1 MILTLFIAFVILL
14 LIGVP
19 VAFSTGIAALIV
31 VLLDAALSAR
41 LLVTKTFGGMD
52 SFPLMAI
59 PFFILAGEIMAHSG
73 LTQRIV
79 NLAMALVGHIRGGLA
94 HVTVM
99 ANALMSGVSGSA
111 SADCAATGS
120 ILIPSM
126 IKQGYKPAFA
136 ALITAFSAMMGP
148 IIPPSIFMI
157 IYGSMAGVSI
167 GKLFIGGVVPGLLIG
182 ISLMMLVAILVRRSS
197 FAVPTTTFSFQK
209 IVRSTIGAAWA
220 LVMPVVIVGG
230 ILGGIMTPTEAGIVA
245 VVYSL
250 FVGFFVYRTLTFKQL
265 RELTMSAALSSANIM
280 MVVGFASVFGTILAL
295 GRFETVVMD
304 VLFGITDQ
312 PWLLVAILIVV
323 LAIIGSLM
331 DEISTAVLF
340 VPTLAKI
347 GVALHYDPVHFG
359 VVMVLAIMLGAVV
372 PPVATLL
379 FIGCT
384 LAKIPLSA
392 IMKLVWVFLIPLLFV
407 NLLIAY
413 VPALVTFLPSLF

>member
-31 VLLDAALSAR
+31 VLLDPALSAR

>member
-31 VLLDAALSAR
+31 VLLDPALSAR

-312 PWLLVAILIVV
+312 PWLLVATLIVV

>member
-31 VLLDAALSAR
+31 VLLDPALSAR

-167 GKLFIGGVVPGLLIG
+167 GKLFIGGVIPGLLIG
-182 ISLMMLVAILVRRSS
+182 ISLMLLVAILVRRSS

-209 IVRSTIGAAWA
+209 IVGTSISAAWA

-250 FVGFFVYRTLTFKQL
+250 FVGFFVYRTLTLKQL

-295 GRFETVVMD
+295 GRFETVVMN

-312 PWLLVAILIVV
+312 PWLLVAILVV
-323 LAIIGSLM
+323 ALAIIGSLM

-392 IMKLVWVFLIPLLFV
+392 IMKLVWVFLVPLLFV

>member
-31 VLLDAALSAR
+31 VLLDPALSAR

-295 GRFETVVMD
+295 GRFETVVMN

>member
-1 MILTLFIAFVILL
+1 
-14 LIGVP
+14 
-19 VAFSTGIAALIV
+19 
-31 VLLDAALSAR
+31 
-41 LLVTKTFGGMD
+41 
-52 SFPLMAI
+52 
-59 PFFILAGEIMAHSG
+59 
-73 LTQRIV
+73 
-79 NLAMALVGHIRGGLA
+79 
-94 HVTVM
+94 
-99 ANALMSGVSGSA
+99 
-111 SADCAATGS
+111 
-120 ILIPSM
+120 M

>member
-31 VLLDAALSAR
+31 VLLDPALSAR

-167 GKLFIGGVVPGLLIG
+167 GKLFIGGVIPGLLIG
-182 ISLMMLVAILVRRSS
+182 ISLMLLVAILVRRSS

-209 IVRSTIGAAWA
+209 IVGTSISAAWA

-250 FVGFFVYRTLTFKQL
+250 FVGFFVYRTLTLKQL

-280 MVVGFASVFGTILAL
+280 MVVGFVSVFGTILAL
-295 GRFETVVMD
+295 GRFETAVMN

-312 PWLLVAILIVV
+312 PWLLVAILVV
-323 LAIIGSLM
+323 ALAIIGSLM

>member
-31 VLLDAALSAR
+31 VLLDPALSAR

-167 GKLFIGGVVPGLLIG
+167 GKLFIGGVIPGLLIG
-182 ISLMMLVAILVRRSS
+182 ASLMLLVAILVRRSS

-209 IVRSTIGAAWA
+209 IVRTTVSAAWA
-220 LVMPVVIVGG
+220 LVMPIVIVGG

-250 FVGFFVYRTLTFKQL
+250 FVGFFVYRTLTLRQL

-295 GRFETVVMD
+295 GRFETVVMN

-312 PWLLVAILIVV
+312 PWLLVAILIVA

-413 VPALVTFLPSLF
+413 VPVLVTFLPSLF

>member
-19 VAFSTGIAALIV
+19 VAFSTGIAALLV
-31 VLLDAALSAR
+31 VLLDPALSAR

-209 IVRSTIGAAWA
+209 IVRSTISAAWA

-295 GRFETVVMD
+295 GRFETVVMN

-312 PWLLVAILIVV
+312 PWLLVAILIVA

>member
-19 VAFSTGIAALIV
+19 VAFSTGIAALLV
-31 VLLDAALSAR
+31 VLLDPALSAR

-52 SFPLMAI
+52 SFPLLAI

-209 IVRSTIGAAWA
+209 IVRSTISAAWA

-295 GRFETVVMD
+295 GRFETVVMN

-312 PWLLVAILIVV
+312 PWLLVAILIVA